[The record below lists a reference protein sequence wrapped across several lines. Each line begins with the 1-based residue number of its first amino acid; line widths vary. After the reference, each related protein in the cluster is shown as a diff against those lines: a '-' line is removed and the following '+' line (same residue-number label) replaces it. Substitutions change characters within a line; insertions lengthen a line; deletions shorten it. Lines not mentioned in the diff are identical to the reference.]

1 MAMFTSKGKTG
12 EIQRRKFGAVDN
24 GLDEAGVAALVSNLI
39 DQNSDL
45 LSKQE
50 HLHSLTKLLEKA
62 VLKAQEEAD
71 SIRAEAEKEANAKV
85 AAIITKAET
94 GAEELIA
101 EARQRAGENAQEKI
115 SWAEQKARDIIK
127 AAGEEAEAIKGPAR
141 REANGIITEARKKS
155 EAAERQAQELL
166 IETTEKVESLKGL
179 AEEEASRLIADVKQQ
194 VECLAE
200 TRITKAQEEGQKII
214 EEAMK
219 TAEMET
225 LRIRQKA
232 GQILLVSKKL
242 GEDEVRDNFER
253 FCERLLSS
261 STDAEEGAATSNGS
275 GQVGRKQNLALYDG
289 TVELTIPPPIA
300 LDRIVKLHRHL
311 RGTPDIKI
319 MKMRG
324 TADKGLRMQLHLR
337 SRTPLLNIL
346 EALPEVKK
354 ASDPLLRAGNVAHS
368 QPATGK
374 RPVRRI
380 VVTTTK

>member
-1 MAMFTSKGKTG
+1 MFTSKGKAG
-12 EIQRRKFGAVDN
+12 EIQRQKFGAVDN
-24 GLDEAGVAALVSNLI
+24 GLDEAEVAALVSNLI
-39 DQNSDL
+39 DQNNDL

-50 HLHSLTKLLEKA
+50 HLRSLTKLLEKA

-101 EARQRAGENAQEKI
+101 EARQRAE
-115 SWAEQKARDIIK
+115 DIIK
-127 AAGEEAEAIKGPAR
+127 AAEEEAEAIKGPAR
-141 REANGIITEARKKS
+141 REAKGIVAEARQKS
-155 EAAERQAQELL
+155 EAAERQSHELL
-166 IETTEKVESLKGL
+166 IEATEKVESIKGL

-194 VECLAE
+194 AECLAKAK
-200 TRITKAQEEGQKII
+200 ITKAEEEGQKII
-214 EEAMK
+214 EEAMS
-219 TAEMET
+219 TAEIET
-225 LRIRQKA
+225 QRIRQKA
-232 GQILLVSKKL
+232 EQILLMSKKL
-242 GEDEVRDNFER
+242 GEDEIKENFER
-253 FCERLLSS
+253 FCEGLLSS
-261 STDAEEGAATSNGS
+261 STDAGEGVAALNGS
-275 GQVGRKQNLALYDG
+275 GQADRKQNLALYDG

-319 MKMRG
+319 MEMRG

-346 EALPEVKK
+346 EAMPEVKK
-354 ASDPLLRAGNVAHS
+354 ASDPPQRAGSIAHS
-368 QPATGK
+368 QSATGK

-380 VVTTTK
+380 VVTITK

>member
-1 MAMFTSKGKTG
+1 MRGVITAMFTSKGKAG
-12 EIQRRKFGAVDN
+12 EIQRRKFRAVDN
-24 GLDEAGVAALVSNLI
+24 GLDEAEVAALVSNLI

-50 HLHSLTKLLEKA
+50 HLRSLTKLLEKA

-85 AAIITKAET
+85 AAVIAKAET

-101 EARQRAGENAQEKI
+101 EARQRAE
-115 SWAEQKARDIIK
+115 DIIK
-127 AAGEEAEAIKGPAR
+127 AAEEEAEAIKGPAR
-141 REANGIITEARKKS
+141 REAKGIVAEARQKS
-155 EAAERQAQELL
+155 EAAERQSQELL
-166 IETTEKVESLKGL
+166 IEATEKVESIKGL

-194 VECLAE
+194 AECLAKAK
-200 TRITKAQEEGQKII
+200 ITKAEEEGQKII
-214 EEAMK
+214 EEAMN
-219 TAEMET
+219 TAEIET
-225 LRIRQKA
+225 QRMRQKA
-232 GQILLVSKKL
+232 EQILLMSKKL
-242 GEDEVRDNFER
+242 GEDEIRENFER
-253 FCERLLSS
+253 FCEGLLSS
-261 STDAEEGAATSNGS
+261 STDAGEGVAALNGS
-275 GQVGRKQNLALYDG
+275 GQADRKQNLALYDG

-319 MKMRG
+319 MEMRG

-346 EALPEVKK
+346 EAMPEVKK
-354 ASDPLLRAGNVAHS
+354 ASDPPQRAGSIAHG

-380 VVTTTK
+380 VVTITK

>member
-1 MAMFTSKGKTG
+1 MITSKGKAG
-12 EIQRRKFGAVDN
+12 EIQRRKFEAADN

-50 HLHSLTKLLEKA
+50 HLRSLTKLLEKA

-71 SIRAEAEKEANAKV
+71 SIRAGAEKEANAKV
-85 AAIITKAET
+85 AAIITRAET

-101 EARQRAGENAQEKI
+101 EVRQRAEESAQEKI

-127 AAGEEAEAIKGPAR
+127 AAEEEAEAIKEPAR
-141 REANGIITEARKKS
+141 REANGIVAEARQKS
-155 EAAERQAQELL
+155 EAAERQSQELL
-166 IETTEKVESLKGL
+166 IEATEKVESLQGL
-179 AEEEASRLIADVKQQ
+179 AEEEASRLIADVKQRA
-194 VECLAE
+194 ECLAE
-200 TRITKAQEEGQKII
+200 AKITKAEEEGQKII

-225 LRIRQKA
+225 QRIRQKA

-253 FCERLLSS
+253 FCEGLLSI
-261 STDAEEGAATSNGS
+261 STDAGEGAATSNGS
-275 GQVGRKQNLALYDG
+275 GQVDRKQNLALYDG

-319 MKMRG
+319 MKVSG

-354 ASDPLLRAGNVAHS
+354 ASDPLLRAGSIVHS

-380 VVTTTK
+380 VVTTRK